1 MKPKTPLVVLAMVF
15 ASWAQSATYYV
26 DCAASG
32 DSSAGTSPS
41 TAWKTIDKVNAAS
54 FSPGDSILFKRG
66 CTWREQLTVPSS
78 GAAGKPIT
86 FGTYGTGASPI
97 ISGSDIF
104 PSWTVEGSLWY
115 ATTAT
120 EPQQVFYDSARMTES
135 STKGGV
141 TSGKWWWD
149 SANTRIYIGSN
160 PSGHM
165 MEASQRTV
173 AIEGGGRSYV
183 TYDSLT
189 ARHAQ
194 NWGLDLTTNANHN
207 IVQNCVLEY
216 NYLIGLVNQS
226 DATKNVFNT
235 FQDNEVRY
243 NGGSGICNW
252 TYTEDTTVRG
262 NIVHH
267 NCIMQDSW
275 TEGDNHNYTAGIKA
289 NTATCVRLVVENN
302 VVYDN
307 GIVGRLNRGSGIWCD
322 QNVPA
327 PIIRFNY
334 LDQNIMDG
342 IQIELTSNAKVYG
355 NIILRTDGNA
365 DNAASGILLYGRTG
379 DPTPGA
385 GYPASYNLIYNNTL
399 YGNEVGIRLRGE
411 PGQNNSL
418 VGNIIKNNIVS
429 GSLTQA
435 LMCTYGGENDG
446 TLGSGNVY
454 EYNSLGPQASNFI
467 EWGDGVH
474 KSTYTA
480 WEAAYHGRTYS
491 IEVDPRFANA
501 PGDDF
506 TLQSSSPCI
515 DAGADVGPSCSTAL
529 LPGSSW
535 PSNVRTGDQ
544 YSAGQWWE
552 VGAYLS
558 PATTSGTPTPTPTLG
573 VAPTVT
579 PTPTSTF
586 TPTVTRTP
594 TLTATPTATWT
605 PPPPTPTA
613 TRTLTA
619 TATRTP
625 PPPTPTS
632 TNTPTPTATRTPPTA
647 TPTATRTP
655 IPAATPTPTW
665 TPPPPTPTAT
675 RTPIPAATPTPT
687 WTPPPPTPT
696 ATRTPIPAATPTAT
710 WTPATPAS
718 TATRTP
724 TPTVT
729 PTGTWT
735 PPPPTPTATRPP
747 TLTAT
752 PTPTYPTPT
761 STATPTPTPTATP
774 TATSP
779 PLKPPGGLAASFA
792 LLPQT
797 PAQKQQVQ
805 FTDTSSGASTWD
817 WDFGD
822 GGRASV
828 RNPMHTYA
836 VRGTYT
842 VVLWVGNGIN
852 WSQAV
857 KTVNVI
863 PLVRKHLPQRQTAPA
878 GARVLN

>member
-1 MKPKTPLVVLAMVF
+1 MTNRTLWVLLFSSMVLASC
-15 ASWAQSATYYV
+15 AEAATYYV

-32 DSSAGTSPS
+32 DSSAGTSTT
-41 TAWKTIDKVNAAS
+41 TAWRTINRVNISS

-78 GAAGKPIT
+78 GAAGKPIM
-86 FGTYGTGASPI
+86 FSAYGSGANPI
-97 ISGSDIF
+97 LSGADLITSF
-104 PSWTVEGSLWY
+104 TVEGSYWY
-115 ATTAT
+115 FAM
-120 EPQQVFYDSARMTES
+120 PQNPLQVFRDDARLTNVA
-135 STKGGV
+135 TKGAVATGE
-141 TSGKWWWD
+141 WWWD
-149 SANTRIYIGSN
+149 SANSRVYIGDN
-160 PSGHM
+160 PSGHTV
-165 MEASQRTV
+165 EASSFDLC
-173 AIEGGGRSYV
+173 IILHGRSY
-183 TYDSLT
+183 LT
-189 ARHAQ
+189 FENLTVAKSRAHGIGVYGSTSAGSSYNIFRNNIMSWNYFKGIQ
-194 NWGLDLTTNANHN
+194 FWWGGPQLQTDN
-207 IVQNCVLEY
+207 
-216 NYLIGLVNQS
+216 LVEN
-226 DATKNVFNT
+226 
-235 FQDNEVRY
+235 NEICY
-243 NGGSGICNW
+243 NGGSGVQFQNHSPNG
-252 TYTEDTTVRG
+252 TVRG

-267 NCIMQDSW
+267 NCILEVDSS
-275 TEGDNHNYTAGIKA
+275 DHIYTAGIKVNVGEGMLIEKNYSYSNGNDA
-289 NTATCVRLVVENN
+289 NTG
-302 VVYDN
+302 D
-307 GIVGRLNRGSGIWCD
+307 RGAGIWLD
-322 QNVPA
+322 SYPEHDPFTPNTV
-327 PIIRFNY
+327 RYNY
-334 LDQNIMDG
+334 CKDNNYIG
-342 IQIELTSNAKVYG
+342 IFIELQHDTKVYG
-355 NIILRTDGNA
+355 NVVWNSHAHTYAAGIEVSGHNAPDGNSA
-365 DNAASGILLYGRTG
+365 ED
-379 DPTPGA
+379 
-385 GYPASYNLIYNNTL
+385 NLIYNNTV
-399 YGNEVGIRLRGE
+399 YGCNPYGIYVHGDS
-411 PGQNNSL
+411 NNNK
-418 VGNIIKNNIVS
+418 VMRNIIRDNIS
-429 GSLTQA
+429 FGNAQRQLCA
-435 LMCTYGGENDG
+435 RYGGENDG
-446 TLGSGNVY
+446 RMGSGNVY
-454 EYNSLGPQASNFI
+454 EYNSFGAEAAGFI
-467 EWGDGVH
+467 EWAAGVTNA
-474 KSTYTA
+474 TYAA
-480 WEAAYHGRTYS
+480 WEGAYHGKTYS
-491 IEVDPRFANA
+491 VEADPKFANA
-501 PGDDF
+501 AGGDF
-506 TLQSSSPCI
+506 TLQSYSPCI
-515 DAGADVGPSCSTAL
+515 DAGADLGPAFNTAL
-529 LPGSSW
+529 MPDSSW
-535 PSNVRTGDQ
+535 PNNVVTGDQ
-544 YSAGQWWE
+544 YKAGQWWE
-552 VGAYLS
+552 VGAYLF

-647 TPTATRTP
+647 
-655 IPAATPTPTW
+655 
-665 TPPPPTPTAT
+665 TPTAT